1 MFSTTY
7 SLSKDPNICFLIDW
21 NVISSLLSMKVAFKT
36 IVCIC
41 DQKSFSNLVV
51 TFEEEDFMDNISM
64 EYGFTKLPSKK
75 FFYQGHQTC
84 GWNCHFWYMFFFAS
98 QEGKSTQAD
107 YLASMCVL
115 HGSPS
120 MTIHFWKSRGCTN

>member
-84 GWNCHFWYMFFFAS
+84 G
-98 QEGKSTQAD
+98 
-107 YLASMCVL
+107 
-115 HGSPS
+115 
-120 MTIHFWKSRGCTN
+120 

>member
-1 MFSTTY
+1 
-7 SLSKDPNICFLIDW
+7 
-21 NVISSLLSMKVAFKT
+21 MKVAFKT

-84 GWNCHFWYMFFFAS
+84 G
-98 QEGKSTQAD
+98 
-107 YLASMCVL
+107 
-115 HGSPS
+115 
-120 MTIHFWKSRGCTN
+120 